1 MHGKDARD
9 PTRYLPFQTVPYGFT
24 KLGIAMN
31 SRQVCHHSCRG
42 REVFL
47 SRLIPAQP
55 RQAMS
60 APSSG
65 ANDFYPSACM
75 HAACPPGASTPSLLD
90 SSSSSC
96 SLRLLPYLHAC
107 RVAIFF
113 IVFFLDCLR
122 IGIWIAI
129 FKNIFTYVHFRP
141 GATVIG
147 IFMCTMVL
155 KVDVLICW
163 MCAYSW
169 NEQKLCFEWCNF
181 YTQQAQHF

>member
-24 KLGIAMN
+24 KLGSAMN

-60 APSSG
+60 APPSG

-75 HAACPPGASTPSLLD
+75 HAACPVPLLLRSLTPPPPAP
-90 SSSSSC
+90 C
-96 SLRLLPYLHAC
+96 ACFPTCMHA
-107 RVAIFF
+107 VWLFFF

-122 IGIWIAI
+122 IGIWIAFFKI
-129 FKNIFTYVHFRP
+129 FLDMFIF
-141 GATVIG
+141 GLG
-147 IFMCTMVL
+147 L
-155 KVDVLICW
+155 L
-163 MCAYSW
+163 
-169 NEQKLCFEWCNF
+169 
-181 YTQQAQHF
+181 